1 MCKSVIN
8 SQVYMKYKDTLFELS
23 NNTES
28 NKNEKL
34 STAKPRLKIPVRNQ
48 IEVVIGCLDDLI
60 SDDHKVRSVA
70 KYVSQLDLSSLL
82 CKIKSVESSPGAPAT
97 SPEVLL
103 TLWLYAFI
111 EGIVSARTI
120 NRYCTEHIAF
130 KWICGNKPV
139 NEHTISDFRTR
150 HGEAFDE
157 LLTQSIAVLSHQGLI
172 NVESIAQD
180 GMKVEAHA
188 GKSSFRREKT
198 LRLHLKKAEAYVKT
212 LKKEFAENPSSSL
225 KQKAA
230 RTRAAQEKLERT
242 KHAIDEL
249 KKLRKQKE
257 DAQRKWRKYLT
268 EKEKEDIRTSKTDP
282 EARIM
287 KMPNSGFA
295 PAYNIQFATD
305 TKSKAI
311 VGVKA
316 VQAGNDYG
324 QLEQMKRQVEKRLG
338 YSVKEIIADAGYL
351 EHEDIEKISTTTCT
365 AYISADRID
374 KKSKCTTLREM
385 KALMET
391 PEAKAKY
398 NQRAATAE
406 FVNARIRTRGFTQVL
421 VTGLAKVQVLAT
433 LFAIG
438 NNMLLWM
445 SNQ

>member
-1 MCKSVIN
+1 MCKGITN
-8 SQVYMKYKDTLFELS
+8 PQVYMKHRDTLFDLPEMI
-23 NNTES
+23 ES

-34 STAKPRLKIPVRNQ
+34 SNAKPRLKIPVRNQ
-48 IEVVIGCLDDLI
+48 IEVTIGCLDDSI
-60 SDDHKVRSVA
+60 PDDHKVRAVA
-70 KYVSQLDLSSLL
+70 KYVSQLDLSSIL

-139 NEHTISDFRTR
+139 NEHTISDFRTQ

-157 LLTQSIAVLSHQGLI
+157 LLTQSIAVLSHHGLI

-198 LRLHLKKAEAYVKT
+198 LKEHLKKAEDYVKT

-225 KQKAA
+225 KQQAA
-230 RTRAAQEKLERT
+230 KKRAAEQKLEKT
-242 KHAIDEL
+242 KRAIDEL

-257 DAQRKWRKYLT
+257 DGKKKWRKSLS
-268 EKEKEDIRTSKTDP
+268 EKEKNDIRASKTDP

-287 KMPNSGFA
+287 KMANSGFA
-295 PAYNIQFATD
+295 PGYNVQFATD

-311 VGVKA
+311 VGVNA
-316 VQAGNDYG
+316 VQSGNDYG
-324 QLEQMKRQVEKRLG
+324 QLKKMKLQVEKRLG
-338 YSVKEIIADAGYL
+338 HSVKEIIADAGYL
-351 EHEDIEKISTTTCT
+351 EHEDIENVSTPNCK

-374 KKSKCTTLREM
+374 TKSKCKTLREM
-385 KALMET
+385 KERMET
-391 PEAKAKY
+391 PEAKAIY
-398 NQRAATAE
+398 NQRASTAE

-421 VTGLAKVQVLAT
+421 VMGLAKVQVLAT

-438 NNMLLWM
+438 QNMLVWM

>member
-1 MCKSVIN
+1 
-8 SQVYMKYKDTLFELS
+8 MKHKDTLFDLPEYI
-23 NNTES
+23 ES
-28 NKNEKL
+28 NKTDKP
-34 STAKPRLKIPVRNQ
+34 SFAKPRLKIPVRNQ
-48 IEVVIGCLDDLI
+48 IEMMIGCLDDSI
-60 SDDHKVRSVA
+60 PDDHKVRCVA
-70 KYVSQLDLSSLL
+70 KYVSQLDLSSIL

-111 EGIVSARTI
+111 EGIISARTI
-120 NRYCTEHIAF
+120 HRYCTEHIAF

-139 NEHTISDFRTR
+139 NAHTISDFRTQ

-172 NVESIAQD
+172 NVERIAQD

-198 LRLHLKKAEAYVKT
+198 LRSHLKEAEEHVKT

-225 KQKAA
+225 KQEAA
-230 RTRAAQEKLERT
+230 RKRGAQQKLERT

-249 KKLRKQKE
+249 QKLRKQKE
-257 DAQRKWRKYLT
+257 DGKKKWRKSLS
-268 EKEKEDIRTSKTDP
+268 EKEKEDVRASKTDP

-316 VQAGNDYG
+316 VQSGNDYG
-324 QLEQMKRQVEKRLG
+324 QLEKMKQQVEKRLG

-351 EHEDIEKISTTTCT
+351 EHKDIENISTSSCV
-365 AYISADRID
+365 AYIPAERID
-374 KKSKCTTLREM
+374 KKNKCTTLREM
-385 KALMET
+385 KRRMET
-391 PEAKAKY
+391 PEAKAIY

-406 FVNARIRTRGFTQVL
+406 FVNARMRTRGFTQVL

-433 LFAIG
+433 FFAIG
-438 NNMLLWM
+438 QNMLIWM